1 MAKLACKY
9 QVIIGHPYE
18 RDFKS
23 LVINNMVQN
32 CPITASEVTNDHTMF
47 GLNLDGARGKT
58 VQQKLDRVVM
68 DYVASPNNFI
78 KLHNFVTLVVDV
90 MFVNSASFLITVP
103 RGINFVTVEH
113 MPTRMDKQLIK
124 SLKLVMIIYSRSG
137 MIVHTVLM
145 DLDFDKTIDNLMEY
159 VVVDTFA
166 TQYHVA

>member
-1 MAKLACKY
+1 
-9 QVIIGHPYE
+9 
-18 RDFKS
+18 
-23 LVINNMVQN
+23 
-32 CPITASEVTNDHTMF
+32 
-47 GLNLDGARGKT
+47 
-58 VQQKLDRVVM
+58 
-68 DYVASPNNFI
+68 
-78 KLHNFVTLVVDV
+78 
-90 MFVNSASFLITVP
+90 MFVNSASFLITMP